1 MINYEKITG
10 LCRVTCYAL
19 ACLSL
24 IACQSDISAD
34 ETYEGQAETNP
45 SALVPSQS
53 SRQDIQSNGQ
63 ATYDFERQLQS
74 CRGTI
79 CKMLPPEKMQMNQY
93 SQKLMSF
100 VNLSQADN
108 LAEARQKV
116 KGAYSGI
123 VSMGLDTTPTPGVKL
138 LSVQLSPGLNADL
151 PEYDIVIRT
160 NGSFNGAQIQD
171 WGARIRCAPVVETT
185 SWQTEPCD

>member
-1 MINYEKITG
+1 M
-10 LCRVTCYAL
+10 TCYVL

-34 ETYEGQAETNP
+34 KTYEGRAETNP
-45 SALVPSQS
+45 SELVPSQS
-53 SRQDIQSNGQ
+53 SRQDIQSDGQ

-79 CKMLPPEKMQMNQY
+79 CRMLPPEKMQMTQY
-93 SQKLMSF
+93 SKELMSF
-100 VNLSQADN
+100 VNLTQTDN

-116 KGAYSGI
+116 KGAYSGMA
-123 VSMGLDTTPTPGVKL
+123 SMGIDITTTPGVKL
-138 LSVQLSPGLNADL
+138 LSVQLSPGLNVDL
-151 PEYDIVIRT
+151 PEYDIAILT
-160 NGSFNGAQIQD
+160 NGSSNGAQIRD